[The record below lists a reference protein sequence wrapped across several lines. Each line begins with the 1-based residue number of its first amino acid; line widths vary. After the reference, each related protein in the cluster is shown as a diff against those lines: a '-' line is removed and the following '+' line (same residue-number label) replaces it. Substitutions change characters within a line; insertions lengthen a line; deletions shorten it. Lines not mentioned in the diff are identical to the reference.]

1 MYIGLESV
9 IGTMNMGVL
18 GAACWRLLLFLPLRP
33 PPLLPLP
40 LPLVEAVEAEATAA
54 TGWKSEKMALFSG
67 WQGRSAVEDA
77 TL

>member
-1 MYIGLESV
+1 
-9 IGTMNMGVL
+9 MNMGVL

-33 PPLLPLP
+33 PPLPLP
-40 LPLVEAVEAEATAA
+40 LEAVEAEATAA

-67 WQGRSAVEDA
+67 WHGRSAVEDA